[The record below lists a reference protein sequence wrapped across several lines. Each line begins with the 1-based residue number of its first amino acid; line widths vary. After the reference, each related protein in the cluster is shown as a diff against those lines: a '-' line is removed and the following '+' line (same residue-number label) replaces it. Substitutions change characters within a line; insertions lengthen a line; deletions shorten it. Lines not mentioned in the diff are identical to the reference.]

1 MNDNDSNDSDDVDDT
16 YGAVAQ
22 LVAHSVVNRK
32 VASSN
37 LVCSAMGHWSSL
49 V

>member
-1 MNDNDSNDSDDVDDT
+1 MNIENDDCDDVDDT

-22 LVAHSVVNRK
+22 LVAHSVVSRK
-32 VASSN
+32 VAGSSP
-37 LVCSAMGHWSSL
+37 VCSAKGVL